1 LALALKESG
10 NAHRV
15 GITGAPGVGKST
27 LVASLV
33 RALRAAKR
41 TVAILAVDPSS
52 PVSGGA
58 LLGDRIRLNDLLMD
72 PGVFFRSSA
81 SRGAH
86 GGLSACTGDQLDVL
100 EGAGFDVILIETV
113 GAGQVDVDVASEA
126 DTTVVVFAPG
136 AGDSIQ
142 AMKSGIM
149 EVADLW
155 IVNKSDDERAPQLRA
170 EIIAALSLGERTH
183 HLDLES
189 EVLLVS
195 AQKDL
200 GIEMLVQKIHAH
212 LIMSEQ
218 SGQRKQRLDRRW
230 WRRVLK
236 RSEERLLSVW
246 PEQADATL
254 GTLKA
259 LRTGQLAIEAAATD
273 LLRKAAEG
281 VPQ

>member
-1 LALALKESG
+1 
-10 NAHRV
+10 
-15 GITGAPGVGKST
+15 
-27 LVASLV
+27 
-33 RALRAAKR
+33 
-41 TVAILAVDPSS
+41 
-52 PVSGGA
+52 
-58 LLGDRIRLNDLLMD
+58 
-72 PGVFFRSSA
+72 
-81 SRGAH
+81 
-86 GGLSACTGDQLDVL
+86 
-100 EGAGFDVILIETV
+100 
-113 GAGQVDVDVASEA
+113 
-126 DTTVVVFAPG
+126 
-136 AGDSIQ
+136 
-142 AMKSGIM
+142 MKSGIM